1 MTYVQAGG
9 NAPCSGLTLLI
20 VEGEA
25 LVALGI
31 ASAFEEAGAKV
42 TTTNSLEHA
51 MILAENDGLSAAV
64 IDHSLIY
71 GDTTELRRKLARLEI
86 PYIFYS
92 GFEKSRESCVGVHVP
107 KTATPDALI
116 SALIALFNGR
126 ASRPRRDESGVTPPL

>member
-1 MTYVQAGG
+1 VTYVQSVGD
-9 NAPCSGLTLLI
+9 APCSDLTLLI

-25 LVALGI
+25 LVALGM

-64 IDHSLIY
+64 IDHSLID
-71 GDTTELRRKLARLEI
+71 GDGTELRWKLARLEI

-92 GFEKSRESCVGVHVP
+92 GFEKPRESCVGVHGA

-126 ASRPRRDESGVTPPL
+126 GIAPS